1 MCIAD
6 WKFYKFSL
14 LNVKWVV
21 DKIPLFKVL
30 DQNAAQNILKIGVN
44 QIVNC
49 QLISQKKNRKVMGGH
64 GVNNLF
70 ILKL

>member
-21 DKIPLFKVL
+21 DKTPLFKVL
-30 DQNAAQNILKIGVN
+30 DQNAAQDILKLGVN

-49 QLISQKKNRKVMGGH
+49 QLISQKKKIG
-64 GVNNLF
+64 
-70 ILKL
+70 K